1 MYSKTY
7 LTNSYKD
14 NIPFIIQQPLQVTSI
29 EHRLEGYQYDTV
41 FKDSDGKNS
50 SGNSTRTKSLNNNY
64 EKNYLNNFEIET

>member
-1 MYSKTY
+1 
-7 LTNSYKD
+7 
-14 NIPFIIQQPLQVTSI
+14 VTSI